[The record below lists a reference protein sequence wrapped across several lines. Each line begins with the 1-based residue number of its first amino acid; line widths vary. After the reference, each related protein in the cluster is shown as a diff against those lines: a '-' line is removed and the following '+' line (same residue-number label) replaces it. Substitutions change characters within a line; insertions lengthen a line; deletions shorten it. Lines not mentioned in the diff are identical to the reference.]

1 MRDLRSYVRAWV
13 KLNAPTLTTTLVNDN
28 RKTKVTNLQLTVQ
41 SVPITTKVLSSN
53 PVHDEVYS
61 IQHYVITF
69 VSDLRQVG
77 VFLRF
82 PPPIKLTSTIIE
94 MLL

>member
-41 SVPITTKVLSSN
+41 SVPITTKVVSSN
-53 PVHDEVYS
+53 PTHGEVHS
-61 IQHYVITF
+61 IHYVIKL
-69 VSDLRQVG
+69 VNDLRQVG
-77 VFLRF
+77 GFLRVLRF
-82 PPPIKLTSTIIE
+82 PPP
-94 MLL
+94 